1 MSSTGKTIIVTKV
14 YDENCDICNH
24 MSRHDRA
31 TFESFSEI
39 GYQEVLLDHVINPSD
54 SARPLTLHRIYQ
66 CLEKYALNP
75 DYTIDLPVY
84 VFLSKQGEYKGH
96 IVGAASVSELRDKI
110 LEVTEPSVE

>member
-1 MSSTGKTIIVTKV
+1 MSSAGKTIIVTKV
-14 YDENCDICNH
+14 YDDNCDICKH

-39 GYQEVLLDHVINPSD
+39 GYQEVLLDEVINPGN
-54 SARPLTLHRIYQ
+54 SAKPLTLHRIYQ

-84 VFLSKQGEYKGH
+84 VFLTKQGQYKGH
-96 IVGAASVSELRDKI
+96 IIGSATVSELREKI
-110 LEVTEPSVE
+110 KEVVEPSVE